1 MNTFHYQYKH
11 KNVYLVPYDFS
22 PSPPHWY
29 FDPEVTKFNSWG
41 TFTLS
46 PETETQ
52 ALKEAISGRKM
63 IMWKIYYRE
72 EQEDSDDE
80 LKVMDKFK
88 WIGNVSI
95 QSLDW
100 VNSSA
105 EFAILIGEKDYW
117 GKGVASSALFLCMQ
131 HVFSKLGL
139 YRFWS
144 GTSEFNKGMQKVF
157 SKFHW
162 SKEGTF
168 RQAKIVQGDY
178 TDIYEY
184 SHLRHEYEMFVNG
197 LLYNTMSGE

>member
-1 MNTFHYQYKH
+1 MDTFHYQYKH

-72 EQEDSDDE
+72 
-80 LKVMDKFK
+80 DKDIFT

-117 GKGVASSALFLCMQ
+117 GKGVASSALFLCME

-139 YRFWS
+139 HRFWS

-157 SKFHW
+157 SKFQW
-162 SKEGTF
+162 SKEGIF
-168 RQAKIVQGDY
+168 RQAKRIYGFY

-184 SHLRHEYEMFVNG
+184 AFMKNEYEMFMG
-197 LLYNTMSGE
+197 SSLYSTMIGE